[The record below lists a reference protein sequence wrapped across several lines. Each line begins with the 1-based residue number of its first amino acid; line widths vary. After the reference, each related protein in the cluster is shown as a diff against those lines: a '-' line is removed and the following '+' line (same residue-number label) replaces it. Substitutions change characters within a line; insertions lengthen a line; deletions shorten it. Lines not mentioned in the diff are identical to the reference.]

1 MRADDYA
8 RAARNLRSFL
18 EAFDELVGELEP
30 DAGSP
35 LSSFPAWRPKY
46 GHDTRVGVLR
56 AKVAGLTGA
65 AAMAFNTAGA
75 WLDYKP
81 PGTWNRQPVNPAVVW
96 ATIFDD
102 EPMLDPP
109 LVTQIGLQA
118 LGLLEHMRV
127 EQAERESG
135 FVGAIAWFL
144 TLGPRVRQA
153 AGLPPRSAPGVVVT
167 SVVVLIQGVLIAAL
181 GGALVYPLADWLG
194 WLP

>member
-30 DAGSP
+30 VAGSP

-46 GHDTRVGVLR
+46 GHDTRVGVIR

-81 PGTWNRQPVNPAVVW
+81 PGTWTRQPVNPAVVW

-118 LGLLEHMRV
+118 LGLLEHMRD

-181 GGALVYPLADWLG
+181 GGALVYPLAGWVG